1 MFTGVF
7 TAIVTPFRNGD
18 LDEESLQQLIAYQL
32 DCGVHGIVPCG
43 TTGEAPALSQSE
55 YLRVVKITV
64 DAVAKR
70 VPVIAGAG
78 ANATHKAVALTQE
91 VKELGVDATLQ
102 VVPYYNKPPQEGIYR
117 HFEAIAEVGLPV
129 VMYNVP
135 GRTGVNMSPET
146 VARLAELPP
155 IAAIKESSGDLAQM
169 AAIRRLC
176 GDRLA
181 LLSGDDALTLPALS
195 VGGQGVVSVLS
206 NLLPNAVVALYHA
219 WQKGDATGAQ
229 KINTQL
235 LPLIDAMF
243 LEPNPIPVK
252 TAMNEKG
259 LIASPELRLPLC
271 AMSEKNRS
279 KLLHIMK
286 ETEPCEY

>member
-18 LDEESLQQLIAYQL
+18 LDEESLQELIAYQL
-32 DCGVHGIVPCG
+32 DRGVNGIVPCG
-43 TTGEAPALSQSE
+43 TTGEAPVLSHSE

-64 DAVAKR
+64 DTVAKR

-91 VKELGVDATLQ
+91 VKALGVDATLQ
-102 VVPYYNKPPQEGIYR
+102 VAPYYNKPTQEGIYR

-135 GRTGVNMSPET
+135 GRTGVNMIPET
-146 VARLAELPP
+146 VVRLADLAP
-155 IAAIKESSGDLAQM
+155 IAAIKEASGDLTQM

-176 GDRLA
+176 GDQLT
-181 LLSGDDALTLPALS
+181 LLSGDDALTLPTLS

-206 NLLPNAVVALYHA
+206 NLLPNAMVALYRA
-219 WQKGDATGAQ
+219 WQKGDSAEAQ
-229 KINTQL
+229 KINAQL
-235 LPLIDAMF
+235 LPLMGAMF
-243 LEPNPIPVK
+243 LESNPIPVK
-252 TAMNEKG
+252 TALAEIG

-271 AMSEKNRS
+271 AMSKENRT
-279 KLLHIMK
+279 KLFQIMK

>member
-1 MFTGVF
+1 MFTGVS

-32 DCGVHGIVPCG
+32 ERGVNGIVPCG
-43 TTGEAPALSQSE
+43 TTGEAPALSHSE

-64 DAVAKR
+64 DTVAKQ

-78 ANATHKAVALTQE
+78 ANATHKAVALTRD

-117 HFEAIAEVGLPV
+117 HFKAIAEVGLPV

-146 VARLAELPP
+146 VARLADLSP
-155 IAAIKESSGDLAQM
+155 IAAIKEASGDLAQM
-169 AAIRRLC
+169 ATIRRLC
-176 GDRLA
+176 GDQLA
-181 LLSGDDALTLPALS
+181 LLSGDDALTLPTLS

-206 NLLPNAVVALYHA
+206 NLLPDAMVALYDA
-219 WQKGDATGAQ
+219 WQKGDTTGAQ
-229 KINTQL
+229 KINAQL
-235 LPLIDAMF
+235 LPLMGAMF

-252 TAMNEKG
+252 TAMDEKG

-271 AMSEKNRS
+271 PISKENRT

-286 ETEPCEY
+286 ETEPCVF